1 MQYIFPYHLDR
12 GRERIIVSENI
23 NGYLAQLDDTL
34 KNVLS
39 GLSTNIDKVKSVLT
53 SNGEETAK
61 SNDHIYSIAIKLRE
75 EEKEKF
81 DELKSEIIATAS
93 SVTDEC
99 KSYTDTR
106 ESAIKA
112 GVASDYVA
120 VSDFGTYSDTIDARI
135 TLAEGNIASSVEE
148 IEKVN
153 NKTTEIENTTKS
165 MIEQYADSISSTVE
179 SNFISKEQLGEH
191 ESLAEYVSSRV
202 TQTESSVTD
211 FFSNA
216 IIAVS
221 NELENIT
228 EGINEYIEETN
239 AYIRRGELETDVYGI
254 EIGRSDSNIK
264 TRFLNDRI
272 SFYQGEVE
280 VAYISD
286 NSLYITRAEIL
297 DYLKLGNSTDGY
309 FTFDVSANGLEV
321 RWNA

>member
-1 MQYIFPYHLDR
+1 MQYIFPYYLDR

-53 SNGEETAK
+53 SNGEEAAK

-75 EEKEKF
+75 EEKEKL

-106 ESAIKA
+106 ESAIEA
-112 GVASDYVA
+112 GVASNYVA

-309 FTFDVSANGLEV
+309 FTFDVSQNGLEL
-321 RWNA
+321 RWNQ

>member
-1 MQYIFPYHLDR
+1 MQYIFPYYLDR

-53 SNGEETAK
+53 SNGEEAAK

-75 EEKEKF
+75 EEKEKL

-106 ESAIKA
+106 ESAIEA

-120 VSDFGTYSDTIDARI
+120 VSDFGTYSDTINARI
-135 TLAEGNIASSVEE
+135 TLAEGNIESSVEE

-153 NKTTEIENTTKS
+153 NRTTEIENTTKS
-165 MIEQYADSISSTVE
+165 MIEQYADSINSTVE

-221 NELENIT
+221 NEFENMT

-239 AYIRRGELETDVYGI
+239 AYIRRGELETGVYGI

-280 VAYISD
+280 VAYISN

-297 DYLKLGNSTDGY
+297 DYFKLGNSTDGY
-309 FTFDVSANGLEV
+309 FTFDVSQNGLEV
-321 RWNA
+321 RWNQ